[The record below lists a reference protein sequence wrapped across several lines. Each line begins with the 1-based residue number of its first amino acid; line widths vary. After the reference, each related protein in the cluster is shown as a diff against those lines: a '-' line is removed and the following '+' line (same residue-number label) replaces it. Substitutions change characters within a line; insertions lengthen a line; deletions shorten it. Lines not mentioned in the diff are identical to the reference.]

1 VKLLNQQIL
10 RQKLLRSNP
19 TKLSLLYIDDNDE
32 DEIDDDGLI
41 TGYRRRDLTK
51 LVTVDVDNDNDN
63 LSGYVLNRL
72 EQARA
77 TALAK
82 YQEVWG

>member
-1 VKLLNQQIL
+1 MKLLNQQIL